1 VGDVAFSLPDARN
14 FVMTNLNSG
23 GNPIAFAALPTVDI
37 IGTISYTQT
46 NGDILLDQILSSGNV
61 LLEATNGSIVDN
73 NDVGGFINNI
83 TASTATLVAG
93 GDIGF
98 DDGLGGINRLEIDVD
113 TLEART
119 TGTDMAEPT
128 SDIYLR
134 EADDIFLTDVTTSNG
149 IINIISDNGTISLG
163 NVNAGGGTADVLLA
177 AITGAILDG
186 DAVDTLDIVADT
198 ATLTAATGI
207 GTGNALDTTVNSLTA
222 VSTAGGSI
230 DIVETDSILLEFLTT
245 QSGDINVTA
254 DGDISVA
261 GVVAGSGL
269 DDVTLIST
277 GAILDGDTGGDTLDI
292 VADTATLTASTGI
305 GTTNR
310 LDLNVSIL
318 NANTTSTV
326 PGSDIIAFE
335 QNDIFLNN
343 VSTVNGEVDIIANG
357 TISLGSV
364 DATIINDV
372 TLQSIEGNI
381 VLSGGSGVVTGDTV
395 TLETN
400 VETGIVEDE
409 NLDITFN
416 TELIIIDSRTSSGDL
431 ESGLTSGSN
440 DTLLEQLTENLG
452 GSEGC

>member
-1 VGDVAFSLPDARN
+1 
-14 FVMTNLNSG
+14 
-23 GNPIAFAALPTVDI
+23 
-37 IGTISYTQT
+37 
-46 NGDILLDQILSSGNV
+46 
-61 LLEATNGSIVDN
+61 
-73 NDVGGFINNI
+73 
-83 TASTATLVAG
+83 
-93 GDIGF
+93 
-98 DDGLGGINRLEIDVD
+98 
-113 TLEART
+113 
-119 TGTDMAEPT
+119 
-128 SDIYLR
+128 LR
-134 EADDIFLTDVTTSNG
+134 EANDIFLTDVTTSNG

-163 NVNAGGGTADVLLA
+163 NLNAGGGTADVLLA
-177 AITGAILDG
+177 AINGAILDG

-261 GVVAGSGL
+261 GVVAGSGS

-318 NANTTSTV
+318 NANTTSTD

-335 QNDIFLNN
+335 QNDIFLND

-372 TLQSIEGNI
+372 TLESIDGDI
-381 VLSGGSGVVTGDTV
+381 ALSGGSGVVTGDTV
-395 TLETN
+395 TLAAN
-400 VETGIVEDE
+400 VQTGLVEDE

-416 TELIIIDSRTSSGDL
+416 TELIIIDSRTSGDL

-440 DTLLEQLTENLG
+440 DTLLEQLTENVG

>member
-1 VGDVAFSLPDARN
+1 VDINDA
-14 FVMTNLNSG
+14 VDGG
-23 GNPIAFAALPTVDI
+23 GNPIFNI
-37 IGTISYTQT
+37 
-46 NGDILLDQILSSGNV
+46 
-61 LLEATNGSIVDN
+61 
-73 NDVGGFINNI
+73 NI

-93 GDIGF
+93 GDIGS
-98 DDGLGGINRLEIDVD
+98 DDVGGINRLEIDVD
-113 TLEART
+113 TLEAHT

-134 EADDIFLTDVTTSNG
+134 EAGDIFLTDVTTSNG

-177 AITGAILDG
+177 AINGAILDG

-222 VSTAGGSI
+222 VSTAAGSI

-261 GVVAGSGL
+261 GVVAGSGS

-310 LDLNVSIL
+310 LDLNVNIL
-318 NANTTSTV
+318 NANTTSTD

-335 QNDIFLNN
+335 QNDIFLND
-343 VSTVNGEVDIIANG
+343 VSTLNGEVDIIANG

-372 TLQSIEGNI
+372 TLESIDGDI
-381 VLSGGSGVVTGDTV
+381 ALSGGSGVVTGDTV
-395 TLETN
+395 TLAAN
-400 VETGIVEDE
+400 VQTGLVEDE
-409 NLDITFN
+409 NLDISFN
-416 TELIIIDSRTSSGDL
+416 TELIIIDSRTSGDL
-431 ESGLTSGSN
+431 DSGLTSGSN
-440 DTLLEQLTENLG
+440 DTLLEQLTENVG